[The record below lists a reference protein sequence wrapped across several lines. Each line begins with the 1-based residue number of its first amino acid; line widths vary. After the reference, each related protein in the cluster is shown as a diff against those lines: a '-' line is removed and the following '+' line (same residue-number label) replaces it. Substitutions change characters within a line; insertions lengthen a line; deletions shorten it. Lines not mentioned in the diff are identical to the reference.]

1 MEKFLYFADSDST
14 GEDAACMP
22 VSLLRKME
30 IGGSSEVIYF
40 EFQDVRDGIGS
51 QVSISIT
58 TKEDKA
64 QDVIDAVAHAIRTS
78 KDPFIVVMDELANP
92 VEKIHPDATQ
102 INGTV
107 DIT

>member
-1 MEKFLYFADSDST
+1 MEKFLYFADSDSA

-58 TKEDKA
+58 TKEDTA

-78 KDPFIVVMDELANP
+78 KDPFIVVMDELATP
-92 VEKIHPDATQ
+92 IEKIHPDAVQ